1 MPSKSRDDWL
11 LTCRQVQRFRSDLET
26 SGSAILNGKVMLE
39 NTLERIDK
47 SPALRDSIVRLAPLP
62 GPDEAEVRW
71 PPAWAETRGS
81 FTSSWQHLVKWV
93 EEQAVPPAPG
103 RLVAVR
109 EVSGV
114 SPSTQDEIVP
124 AEKPMVKS
132 KGYLFT
138 PPPLNARQRQSIFG
152 EGQPA
157 TFTFSSNTAAPD
169 NTNTH
174 EKNKDT
180 AATKAA
186 PVIEGI
192 VQQQVMLFENSGDSE
207 VGLTEEEL
215 TNANTLSKSSSSICV
230 QSPTTTSVIQDDT
243 PINDQTSPVH
253 DETPSQP
260 SPVLQAIKDLW
271 RCSTAICSWL
281 KGCWPRSLHPLYILT
296 LCAILSAVATL
307 ASRFLDLISS
317 PISNLCLV
325 FAGGLLPTFLLP
337 GPVTPVVGAAA
348 VGLSA
353 VVEWWTH
360 RRASSS
366 PEKQAQ
372 QYQYPPLE
380 MVWPIPREEAVVIPV
395 YLGTMKADLDL
406 DRRLDDEFDRA
417 IQEANAYRGLSEH
430 VMRGIQASIKSQYSI
445 LTSLQ
450 ANIDTAI
457 AVTESRAQGKDK
469 DKGKQVS
476 SWWDTIW
483 PTDAALGRA
492 KAHRRQMLDLVQSMI
507 QARNEHL
514 QSIARERQKVS
525 QRTRSGAICNVMTNL
540 DKLQGPESASQ
551 AMGDMTAGASV
562 MCKSSLRSQARWNQI
577 ERAIQDNLKDL
588 AYAQSR
594 LLHKHEDDAKEFE
607 MALAREGR
615 DLIEELHKL
624 AKFGYGRDRET

>member
-1 MPSKSRDDWL
+1 MDFDAVFAGAGKTPQASPTINIKRCTVPPRPHRDD
-11 LTCRQVQRFRSDLET
+11 SH
-26 SGSAILNGKVMLE
+26 A
-39 NTLERIDK
+39 
-47 SPALRDSIVRLAPLP
+47 PA
-62 GPDEAEVRW
+62 
-71 PPAWAETRGS
+71 
-81 FTSSWQHLVKWV
+81 
-93 EEQAVPPAPG
+93 
-103 RLVAVR
+103 
-109 EVSGV
+109 
-114 SPSTQDEIVP
+114 
-124 AEKPMVKS
+124 
-132 KGYLFT
+132 
-138 PPPLNARQRQSIFG
+138 
-152 EGQPA
+152 
-157 TFTFSSNTAAPD
+157 
-169 NTNTH
+169 NTNTSA
-174 EKNKDT
+174 T
-180 AATKAA
+180 A
-186 PVIEGI
+186 
-192 VQQQVMLFENSGDSE
+192 
-207 VGLTEEEL
+207 
-215 TNANTLSKSSSSICV
+215 NANTLSKIPSSIRV
-230 QSPTTTSVIQDDT
+230 ESPTNTTSVIQDDS
-243 PINDQTSPVH
+243 PLNDQTSTVH

-271 RCSTAICSWL
+271 RCFTAICSWL

-296 LCAILSAVATL
+296 LCAVLSAIATL
-307 ASRFLDLISS
+307 ATRFLDLISS

-325 FAGGLLPTFLLP
+325 LAGGLLPTFLLP

-360 RRASSS
+360 RRGSSC

-380 MVWPIPREEAVVIPV
+380 MMWPIPREEAVVIPV
-395 YLGTMKADLDL
+395 YLGTMKAGLHL

-457 AVTESRAQGKDK
+457 SVAESRAQGKDK
-469 DKGKQVS
+469 DKGKQVL

-483 PTDAALGRA
+483 PTDTALRRA

-525 QRTRSGAICNVMTNL
+525 KGNRPGAICNVKTNL
-540 DKLQGPESASQ
+540 DKLQGPDSASQ

-615 DLIEELHKL
+615 VLIDELHKL